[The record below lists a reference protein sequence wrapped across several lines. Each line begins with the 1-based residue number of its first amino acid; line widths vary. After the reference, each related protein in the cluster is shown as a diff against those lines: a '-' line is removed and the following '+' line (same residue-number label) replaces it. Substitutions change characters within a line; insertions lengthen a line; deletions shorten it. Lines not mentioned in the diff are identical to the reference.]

1 MAEETTAVEQT
12 AQTTEQ
18 QPPETKAAPEVPKVK
33 TNILADAKAGEA
45 APETKDA
52 SEAKPEGED
61 GKKPEKAEEKPAF
74 KVEDYKLKLPEG
86 IDADSPLISAF
97 VEGAAAEGI
106 SPEQAQKLA
115 ERVAPLI
122 AQAGLKPYEAW
133 KNLQEQWQAEVQND
147 PDIGGAKLESTV
159 AGIAKVIDRF
169 GGPDG
174 GVAARLALE
183 TTGAGNNPALI
194 RFLANISKAVN
205 ESTPVKAGNPPGK
218 KSAAEIFY
226 PNQA

>member
-1 MAEETTAVEQT
+1 MAEETAAATPSPE
-12 AQTTEQ
+12 TTQ
-18 QPPETKAAPEVPKVK
+18 QPPETKAAPEVPKVA

-45 APETKDA
+45 APEAKEAAT
-52 SEAKPEGED
+52 EAKPEAGE
-61 GKKPEKAEEKPAF
+61 KKPEETKEKPAF
-74 KVEDYKLKLPEG
+74 KAEDYKFKLPEG
-86 IDADSPLISAF
+86 VDAESPLISAF
-97 VEGAAAEGI
+97 ASVAAEEGI
-106 SPEQAQKLA
+106 SPEAAQKVA
-115 ERVAPLI
+115 DKVAPLI
-122 AQAGLKPYEAW
+122 AEAERKPYEAW
-133 KNLQEQWQAEVQND
+133 KNLQETWQAEVQND

-174 GVAARLALE
+174 GTSVRLALE

-194 RFLANISKAVN
+194 RLLANISKAVN
-205 ESTPVKAGNPPGK
+205 ESAPVKASGPPAA